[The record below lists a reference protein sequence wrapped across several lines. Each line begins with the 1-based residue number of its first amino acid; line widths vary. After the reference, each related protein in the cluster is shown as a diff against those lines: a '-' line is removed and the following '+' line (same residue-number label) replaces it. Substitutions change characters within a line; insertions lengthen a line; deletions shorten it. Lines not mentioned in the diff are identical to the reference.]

1 MKGVLICGY
10 IYRITRNIKKARIEE
25 TKEQYFNK
33 FPQKIQKTTQKVEY
47 WVFIKI
53 FNYKL

>member
-10 IYRITRNIKKARIEE
+10 IYRITRNIKKARIVD

-47 WVFIKI
+47 WVLIQI
-53 FNYKL
+53 FNYRL